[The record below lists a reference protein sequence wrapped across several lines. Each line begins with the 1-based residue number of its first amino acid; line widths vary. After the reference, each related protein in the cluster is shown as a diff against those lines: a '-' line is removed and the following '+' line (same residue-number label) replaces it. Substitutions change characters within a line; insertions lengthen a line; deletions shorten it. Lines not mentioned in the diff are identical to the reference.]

1 MTSELLT
8 PYYDALDRLKS
19 GKPQVVPKGTKIT
32 NDAVSLEAG
41 RKKGSIKKSR
51 TIFAGLIADIDLA
64 AAAQSSPQKTQAQ
77 IADKAKKKVRDL
89 QSELDEALGRE
100 QSLLMELFE
109 IRAKLNKLT
118 GEGILPLRRKGR
130 GEPAT

>member
-19 GKPQVVPKGTKIT
+19 GKPQVVPKGIKIT

-51 TIFAGLIADIDLA
+51 AIFAELIADIDLA
-64 AAAQSSPQKTQAQ
+64 AAAQGSPQKTQAQ
-77 IADKAKKKVRDL
+77 ITDKAKRKVRDL
-89 QSELDEALGRE
+89 QAELDAALGRE

-109 IRAKLNKLT
+109 ARAKVNKLT
-118 GEGILPLRRKGR
+118 GEAVFPLRRKGP
-130 GEPAT
+130 GAPSE